1 MGPVPRSS
9 NLRTVS
15 AFAIIVAVAFLFE
28 QAAGGTQK
36 SPPVLRNIPDQ
47 AVLEGSVSFGGIQPD
62 YIIDKSHPELA
73 VLWEFS
79 RQKRNLPVEQ
89 RINAIVRF
97 IREEI
102 LPGRDY
108 LDPRYLST
116 LSKYRQ
122 AGREISIGEYASTKA
137 GVCREYALLTHLALK
152 EAGIPNRY
160 VYAKVN
166 TDGLIEDHAFT
177 VVRHNGKLVSVD
189 SYELDYSGRLLE
201 DLTGPKGIRT
211 GSYLAPWGRPV
222 SNNRTVAVLEFHDFP
237 KVWPLAP
244 KMPESSS
251 FVPARRLEAR
261 TTSIKIGP
269 ELTFTNDEMVNAE
282 WMMSNGDVSAIRPE
296 NQQALEKFKI
306 RIQAICK
313 QFGCKVEGQFHLWP
327 DGWRTPE
334 VKVVYPDGWW
344 FIAGL
349 DTSVLE
355 FQAKE
360 MSLGDLSRVK
370 RRIEEHIFET
380 CKDIG
385 LKPRSGVG
393 GGHIHID
400 LTSAFPEDGK
410 LLRDFIVD
418 YSNHPGLAYG
428 ALTMDRGNATPI
440 AKLRPDQKIAFRKV
454 ISDFDHGIIKGR
466 EQLATELE
474 RRVYFRSPAY
484 GEPPQKYM
492 AVNLTRVTRKNVP
505 DSFRTVE
512 LRALRAQQSADD
524 LEKLGELF
532 ERRINFLKSQPE
544 RVPVGSLSPPGSD
557 AEVYSQFRS
566 YVEGPGL
573 DFSRFENLL
582 PEKFRKAGL
591 IDPSKCTVRW
601 LQSIL
606 ASP

>member
-1 MGPVPRSS
+1 M
-9 NLRTVS
+9 
-15 AFAIIVAVAFLFE
+15 AV
-28 QAAGGTQK
+28 GG
-36 SPPVLRNIPDQ
+36 
-47 AVLEGSVSFGGIQPD
+47 
-62 YIIDKSHPELA
+62 
-73 VLWEFS
+73 
-79 RQKRNLPVEQ
+79 
-89 RINAIVRF
+89 AIVGDG
-97 IREEI
+97 EAD
-102 LPGRDY
+102 GD
-108 LDPRYLST
+108 LDDD
-116 LSKYRQ
+116 
-122 AGREISIGEYASTKA
+122 GETDALTERLA
-137 GVCREYALLTHLALK
+137 LTDGLIEADADRLALLDGLTEAEAETDGLTLALALTDGDRDADGLSDVLGLTLADGETDA
-152 EAGIPNRY
+152 EALSDGETLVLGEIEADGDTDA
-160 VYAKVN
+160 VGLTEALAETDGEIEALGETEADGDTDAEAETDAD